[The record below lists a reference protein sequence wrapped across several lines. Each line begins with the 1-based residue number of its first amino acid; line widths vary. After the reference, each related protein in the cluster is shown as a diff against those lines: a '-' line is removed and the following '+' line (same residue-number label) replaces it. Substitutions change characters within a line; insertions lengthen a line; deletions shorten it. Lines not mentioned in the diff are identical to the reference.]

1 MRTAKRA
8 SLLAISLLMTV
19 LPMQRVLASDSPPRK
34 IVSGWAPYWATNAST
49 STITANA
56 DLMGDV
62 SPFWFSVSSISRIL
76 DQYTSSNSIPMATQV
91 ATLHSSGVK
100 VIPTF
105 TDGTGRLVL
114 AGILADPIKSAALIS
129 TLTTMTTVNN
139 FDGIDLD
146 WEGFA
151 FTDGSASW
159 PTTQPNWTR
168 FIGQLAASLHQLG
181 KVLSVTTPEIRD
193 PATGKRGYWVY
204 DWAGI
209 ASSIDRLRIM
219 TYDYSVSSAGPIGP
233 ITWVETTAKYAASIV
248 PASKIWVGVPAYGRD
263 WVVAVTGTCPV
274 LGADGQPLG
283 IDIRAPG
290 NGVAGSRATFTSRDA
305 QKLAATY
312 GVTPTWNATYGE
324 NTFNYSKT
332 YVGTDASG
340 VPASCTAQ
348 RTAWYQDPRGVQ
360 ARAALVGKYRL
371 GGIAFWTFGIED
383 PGTWAQLRN
392 YAKTISPDQVIA
404 TLTLSKS
411 QIGFST
417 PSVLSATFKILDSTP
432 VIGVPILFQ
441 TLQAGATSWRDIGT
455 ATTTADGVAQL
466 ALIGSQNLQVR
477 ALSQGTWQQLAA
489 TSAPQYLNV
498 GRLVSAES
506 STSVRRTAPFFVT
519 GSLWPGDAGVILLLQ
534 TKSLGQWVT
543 IANSSSTAGGSYSLT
558 ATSQNPGLFAY
569 RVVVNADTRFNQ
581 VFSAPF
587 TILIR

>member
-1 MRTAKRA
+1 VRTAKRA
-8 SLLAISLLMTV
+8 SLLAISLVLTV
-19 LPMQRVLASDSPPRK
+19 LPMQRVLASDTPPRK

-76 DQYTSSNSIPMATQV
+76 DQYTPSNSIPMATQV

-159 PTTQPNWTR
+159 PTPQPNLTR

-219 TYDYSVSSAGPIGP
+219 TYDYSVSNAGPIGP

-283 IDIRAPG
+283 IDIRAPR
-290 NGVAGSRATFTSRDA
+290 NGIAGSRATFVSRDA
-305 QKLAATY
+305 MKLASAY
-312 GVTPTWNATYGE
+312 GVTPIWNATYGE
-324 NTFNYSKT
+324 NTFTYSKT

-383 PGTWAQLRN
+383 PGTWAQLRS
-392 YAKTISPDQVIA
+392 YAKTIAPDQVIG
-404 TLTLSKS
+404 TLVLSKS

-417 PSVLSATFKILDSTP
+417 PSVLSATFKI
-432 VIGVPILFQ
+432 
-441 TLQAGATSWRDIGT
+441 
-455 ATTTADGVAQL
+455 
-466 ALIGSQNLQVR
+466 
-477 ALSQGTWQQLAA
+477 
-489 TSAPQYLNV
+489 
-498 GRLVSAES
+498 
-506 STSVRRTAPFFVT
+506 
-519 GSLWPGDAGVILLLQ
+519 
-534 TKSLGQWVT
+534 
-543 IANSSSTAGGSYSLT
+543 
-558 ATSQNPGLFAY
+558 
-569 RVVVNADTRFNQ
+569 
-581 VFSAPF
+581 
-587 TILIR
+587 